1 MSFRRLAAI
10 FALCLVTSLLVASLH
25 AAPACAQQDDELST
39 FGQQI
44 GPLFQKG
51 DYDQANVLAQ
61 QYAGLAK
68 EKFGENSPRYAAALS
83 WLAAIAQDLG
93 RYDVAEAHY
102 KRILEID
109 ETALGQ
115 GHADVGRDCNNLAL
129 LYQEMG
135 RYAEAE
141 AQYDRSLTITEK
153 ALGPTHLTFATRL
166 HNKGA
171 LLRLQGRYGDAE
183 PLLKRALAIR
193 ELSLDAPPQD
203 LGKTLS
209 NLGRLY
215 LDMARYAD
223 SEAYHRRAL
232 GIFEKAFGSDSVRT
246 AFSLHDLA
254 NLYQTVGQYADA
266 ERLIERALAIRSERL
281 GQEHAEVARSIYVL
295 AGIHEK
301 QGRVDEALTEYQRAL
316 AIQERALGP
325 DRPDVA
331 ATKVGLA
338 VLYKSQARYDEA
350 RTLLESAVGI
360 QEKTLAP
367 DHPALASSLLPL
379 SEVYRLQGRRDDAE
393 RAFKRARVIRKSS
406 LTEVPVF
413 FATNRKRDPDA
424 KSVEFGTGGESQ
436 LTLGSASL
444 SILKDDAPTAARSS
458 SAKKIDEDSIT
469 DVTRLSIP
477 SLEVRV
483 ETDVIKAAKQQLL
496 SSQAFKNQALV
507 FVHGYNVDFDNA
519 VRRAGQIAYDLQFD
533 GPVFLFSWPSRQKY
547 LEYFTDRETV
557 DIAAEQL
564 KDFLQRIVVPL
575 GAAKVH
581 LVAHSMGN
589 MVLLRALSDLS
600 ELEASR
606 RPVIGEIID
615 AAPDVAPDVFAQYA
629 AKIRNG
635 GGNLTVYASAADKA
649 LRFSKWLWGRPRVGY
664 ITTDGPS
671 LIAGVDLIDIT
682 SAGMAIF
689 AINHDVY
696 ASSPIVVS
704 DMRRIIGGER
714 PPDKRTTEFSPVS
727 LEAGKYWVFR
737 ALGETVEKA
746 K

>member
-1 MSFRRLAAI
+1 MSFRRLAATV
-10 FALCLVTSLLVASLH
+10 FAISLAFGVRAI
-25 AAPACAQQDDELST
+25 APAGAQQPDELST
-39 FGQQI
+39 LGQQI

-51 DYDQANVLAQ
+51 DYEKATVLAE
-61 QYAGLAK
+61 QYADLAK
-68 EKFGENSPRYAAALS
+68 AKYGDASPGYASALS
-83 WLAAIAQDLG
+83 WLAAIAQDRG
-93 RYDVAEAHY
+93 RYDVAETHY

-115 GHADVGRDCNNLAL
+115 EHADVGRDCNNLAL
-129 LYQEMG
+129 LYQDMG

-141 AQYDRSLTITEK
+141 GLYDRSLVITEK
-153 ALGPTHLTFATRL
+153 ALGPDHLTFATRL

-171 LLRLQGRYGDAE
+171 LLRLQGRYGDSETA
-183 PLLKRALAIR
+183 LLRALAIR
-193 ELSLDAPPQD
+193 EKSPDAPPRD
-203 LGKTLS
+203 VGKSLS
-209 NLGRLY
+209 NLGRLS

-232 GIFEKAFGSDSVRT
+232 AIFEKEFGPDNVRT

-254 NLYQTVGQYADA
+254 NLYQAVGQYAEA
-266 ERLIERALAIRSERL
+266 ERLIERALAIRSNRL
-281 GQEHAEVARSIYVL
+281 GREHAAVARSLYVL

-301 QGRVDEALTEYQRAL
+301 QGRIDDALTEYKRAL
-316 AIQERALGP
+316 AIQESALGP

-331 ATKVGLA
+331 ATKVSLA

-350 RTLLESAVGI
+350 QTLLESAVGI
-360 QEKTLAP
+360 QEKSLAP

-379 SEVYRLQGRRDDAE
+379 SEIYRRQGRRDDAE
-393 RAFKRARVIRKSS
+393 RLFKRARAIRKSS

-424 KSVEFGTGGESQ
+424 KGIEFGTEGDPQ
-436 LTLGSASL
+436 LTLGNASL
-444 SILKDDAPTAARSS
+444 SILKDDAATAVP
-458 SAKKIDEDSIT
+458 SASVKKVEEEDSIT
-469 DVTRLSIP
+469 DVARISIP
-477 SLEVRV
+477 RLEVQD
-483 ETDVIKAAKQQLL
+483 ESDVINAARRQLQ

-533 GPVFLFSWPSRQKY
+533 GPIFLFSWPSRQRY
-547 LEYFTDRETV
+547 LDYFTDRETV
-557 DIAAEQL
+557 DIAIEQL
-564 KDFLQRIVVPL
+564 KGLLQRIVVPI

-589 MVLLRALSDLS
+589 LVLLRALSDLS
-600 ELEASR
+600 EFEPSR

-615 AAPDVAPDVFAQYA
+615 AAPDVAPEVFAQYA

-649 LRFSKWLWGRPRVGY
+649 LWFSKWLWGRPRVGY

-696 ASSPIVVS
+696 AASPVVVS
-704 DMRRIIGGER
+704 DMRRIIVGER
-714 PPDKRTTEFSPVS
+714 PPDKRTKEFSQVDA
-727 LEAGKYWVFR
+727 EGGKYWIFR
-737 ALGETVEKA
+737 ALEETA
-746 K
+746 GTAD